1 MRQRL
6 VIPYRNGVKIVGDV
20 LDVID
25 DFGMEG
31 VNITLLLRKANLSYN
46 RFGKLARHLISAG
59 LLEEKIEEDKR
70 LYMITEKGKAFLKTY
85 EQFESLASS
94 FGLEL

>member
-1 MRQRL
+1 M
-6 VIPYRNGVKIVGDV
+6 VIPYRNGMQIVGDV
-20 LDVID
+20 LRVTN
-25 DFGMEG
+25 DFGIEG

-46 RFGKLARHLISAG
+46 RLAKISKQLMSAG
-59 LLEEKIEEDKR
+59 LLEEKAEEGKR
-70 LYMITEKGKAFLKTY
+70 VYLITDKGKEYLRTY

>member
-1 MRQRL
+1 MRWSL

-20 LDVID
+20 LSITN
-25 DFGMEG
+25 DFGLEG

-46 RFGKLARHLISAG
+46 RLARLAQQLTTAG
-59 LLEEKIEEDKR
+59 LLEERLSEGKR
-70 LYMITEKGKAFLKTY
+70 VYLITERGKEYLKTY
-85 EQFESLASS
+85 QEFESLASS

>member
-1 MRQRL
+1 M

-20 LDVID
+20 LSITN
-25 DFGMEG
+25 DFGVQG
-31 VNITLLLRKANLSYN
+31 INITLLLRKANLSYN
-46 RFGKLARHLISAG
+46 RSVKLARHLISAG
-59 LLEEKIEEDKR
+59 LLEEKIEEGKH